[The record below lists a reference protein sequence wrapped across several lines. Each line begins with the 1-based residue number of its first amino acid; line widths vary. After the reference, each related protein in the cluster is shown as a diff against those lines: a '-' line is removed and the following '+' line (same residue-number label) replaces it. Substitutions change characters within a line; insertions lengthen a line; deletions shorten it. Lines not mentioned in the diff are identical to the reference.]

1 MRRSILTAALAVS
14 ALSALP
20 SYAAAPKEINFGII
34 STESSKNL
42 SKDFEPFH
50 PRQGLLCL

>member
-1 MRRSILTAALAVS
+1 MKSMRRSILTAALAVS

-42 SKDFEPFH
+42 SKDFEPF
-50 PRQGLLCL
+50 LS